1 MKINRLIIILATIT
15 SLVGCHKEVDP
26 INPYI
31 RNYGEESLAVNVD
44 KLEYPGRGGSLS
56 FTVESTYDV
65 ELVAPEW
72 ITLASSEV
80 PGDGRS
86 YIMTATASMNNAEGG
101 SDREGTILVKTRSLE
116 RTVTVTQP
124 FYERPDIPESIASAE
139 DLVYF
144 LEKCA
149 SALEEGESLAFSS
162 DIDMEG
168 KTFTPVGEFKGIL
181 QGNGFRIKNLHSRSP
196 LILRNRGLISGLR
209 IDSSCSFEIP
219 SEEAEQYFGSF
230 VAQNYGTI
238 DGCENDADFIVSE
251 SRATKLYLGGIAGYL
266 YADGTISSC
275 INKGAVL
282 YHPQSASAN
291 AYLGG
296 ITGYSYGAIKD
307 SENYG
312 PITCTPAANTG
323 AYFIGG
329 ISSRQEGAGL
339 TGCINHKEAVIST
352 GTEGA
357 KSYIGGIVGYVEG
370 APATGNNQSYGDL
383 NILLGKESYIGGLQG
398 WQAKVTSGDAN
409 VFEGSIVNCN
419 ITAQTKASGQY
430 GNNPCKSAGLVT
442 GRFSG
447 QSGYSTL
454 HYGTA
459 DKPIRVSG
467 SITCLATGIKQIA
480 TPKDYQALLD
490 GDGSKT
496 SVNSGSIPEADY
508 NNILYEVHGDGQT
521 GDPED
526 LIVKADK
533 VRLNVPAEGGE
544 AGFTVRGN
552 YTMTISTEAEWL
564 TIEPSTVP
572 GDGAYHDV
580 KLIAQTNTHTY
591 ERAAQVLVSMPMGSV
606 ETVTVLQ
613 AGNLNAP
620 ESLEV
625 SAESL
630 TLDPSGMEATSLEVT
645 ANYDV
650 TISCDADWITV
661 DPNVVRGTESAQK
674 VLIKAEKN
682 STGAVRSAT
691 LTLSLP
697 KGLTKTVSL
706 SQDKFVFTPVA
717 QIGKVQ
723 DFIDFIEFCGD
734 SELYPASFVV
744 SLTADIDLKGVELEP
759 VIKFSGTLDGQ
770 GHSLKN
776 WSAKAPLFKEND
788 GVVRNLVIDK
798 TCSIAVSANMSYIAE
813 TNTGVIEGCTNNA
826 SIVCGSDP
834 GASARLSSIASV
846 NKGRIASCINNG
858 EITFASGT
866 DTRAMYLAGIA
877 GSCST
882 GAVIEDCVNNGKIT
896 YTAPSTASAQYKRLS
911 GITAMA
917 DVNDIRIVRC
927 TNTAPIAMT
936 IASGSA
942 IKNVRNGGIVG
953 EIKNSVEIE
962 DCRNFGDISC
972 DLAGSAVYLG
982 GLVGYVNSVK
992 KDFSNFAGCA
1002 VNCRITGAYAATST
1016 LSSNPLEG
1024 CGLVF
1029 GSGLASASYVHTIGT
1044 ETSPVKV
1051 SGSLVCGDNVLTSNA
1066 DNFQNCL
1073 NGNKCGNNLVN
1084 GFEYV
1089 VYNAKFEVVNNQ

>member
-15 SLVGCHKEVDP
+15 SLVGCRKEVDP

-149 SALEEGESLAFSS
+149 SALEEGESLAFSA

-251 SRATKLYLGGIAGYL
+251 SRGTKLYLGGIAGYL
-266 YADGTISSC
+266 YADGTITSC
-275 INKGAVL
+275 INKGSIL

-329 ISSRQEGAGL
+329 ISPRQEGAGL

-419 ITAQTKASGQY
+419 ISAQTKASGQY

-467 SITCLATGIKQIA
+467 SVTCLATGIKQIA
-480 TPKDYQALLD
+480 TPKDYQLIGSVPGEGDEVFEVEWSADSDTIAFTRDENGMVNVDVNEDNNKEVAYVLTATVKDAAGNEKSVSFDRVVPASIKLDILSEEEIVEIAYTLED
-490 GDGSKT
+490 GDKLPAPTALTGKVT
-496 SVNSGSIPEADY
+496 SIPSAWSDQY
-508 NNILYEVHGDGQT
+508 QNITVNLDVAGKTIQCYRLKGEG
-521 GDPED
+521 
-526 LIVKADK
+526 ADK
-533 VRLNVPAEGGE
+533 LAEGDVPA
-544 AGFTVRGN
+544 A
-552 YTMTISTEAEWL
+552 SSS
-564 TIEPSTVP
+564 P
-572 GDGAYHDV
+572 
-580 KLIAQTNTHTY
+580 
-591 ERAAQVLVSMPMGSV
+591 
-606 ETVTVLQ
+606 
-613 AGNLNAP
+613 
-620 ESLEV
+620 
-625 SAESL
+625 
-630 TLDPSGMEATSLEVT
+630 
-645 ANYDV
+645 
-650 TISCDADWITV
+650 
-661 DPNVVRGTESAQK
+661 
-674 VLIKAEKN
+674 
-682 STGAVRSAT
+682 
-691 LTLSLP
+691 P
-697 KGLTKTVSL
+697 KKCS
-706 SQDKFVFTPVA
+706 P
-717 QIGKVQ
+717 
-723 DFIDFIEFCGD
+723 
-734 SELYPASFVV
+734 PAW
-744 SLTADIDLKGVELEP
+744 P
-759 VIKFSGTLDGQ
+759 
-770 GHSLKN
+770 
-776 WSAKAPLFKEND
+776 
-788 GVVRNLVIDK
+788 
-798 TCSIAVSANMSYIAE
+798 CM
-813 TNTGVIEGCTNNA
+813 
-826 SIVCGSDP
+826 P
-834 GASARLSSIASV
+834 GALWR
-846 NKGRIASCINNG
+846 
-858 EITFASGT
+858 
-866 DTRAMYLAGIA
+866 RAL
-877 GSCST
+877 
-882 GAVIEDCVNNGKIT
+882 
-896 YTAPSTASAQYKRLS
+896 P
-911 GITAMA
+911 
-917 DVNDIRIVRC
+917 
-927 TNTAPIAMT
+927 
-936 IASGSA
+936 
-942 IKNVRNGGIVG
+942 
-953 EIKNSVEIE
+953 
-962 DCRNFGDISC
+962 
-972 DLAGSAVYLG
+972 
-982 GLVGYVNSVK
+982 
-992 KDFSNFAGCA
+992 
-1002 VNCRITGAYAATST
+1002 
-1016 LSSNPLEG
+1016 
-1024 CGLVF
+1024 
-1029 GSGLASASYVHTIGT
+1029 
-1044 ETSPVKV
+1044 
-1051 SGSLVCGDNVLTSNA
+1051 
-1066 DNFQNCL
+1066 
-1073 NGNKCGNNLVN
+1073 
-1084 GFEYV
+1084 
-1089 VYNAKFEVVNNQ
+1089 